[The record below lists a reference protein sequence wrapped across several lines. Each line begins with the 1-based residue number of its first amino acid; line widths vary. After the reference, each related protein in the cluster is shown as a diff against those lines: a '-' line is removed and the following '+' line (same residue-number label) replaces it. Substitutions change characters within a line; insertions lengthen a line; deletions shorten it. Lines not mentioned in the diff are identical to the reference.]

1 MGRISD
7 SVRIFPFPPHSLMNV
22 KLSDHPVEVPWP
34 CLGGPEL
41 PSRCLGPVWGAL
53 SFHSIQ
59 VWEAAGSLQA
69 AFRWRLW
76 EPGSQSA
83 VPFGPWRF
91 GFSQTSAA
99 RWGSYSW
106 ACAVCSAF
114 SPPSQDRA
122 MGVFSLSACASP
134 QLRVGWLVLTNSVTC
149 YLPSAKHII
158 TTTGSH
164 LFKKEKEAYLS

>member
-1 MGRISD
+1 M
-7 SVRIFPFPPHSLMNV
+7 
-22 KLSDHPVEVPWP
+22 LSWVTI
-34 CLGGPEL
+34 

-59 VWEAAGSLQA
+59 VWEAVGSLQA

-134 QLRVGWLVLTNSVTC
+134 QLCVGWLVLTNSVTC

-158 TTTGSH
+158 ATTGSH
-164 LFKKEKEAYLS
+164 LFKKEKRKRPTSPSSRKWAIRQNVWTVRVLVSAVTI